1 MSSLSASQR
10 WVIVSFIAAIL
21 LLGTTFFLEGD
32 VRTFAYVVISMGV
45 GLYAVLSQRDNSEKG
60 KRSGG

>member
-1 MSSLSASQR
+1 
-10 WVIVSFIAAIL
+10 VIVSFIAAIL